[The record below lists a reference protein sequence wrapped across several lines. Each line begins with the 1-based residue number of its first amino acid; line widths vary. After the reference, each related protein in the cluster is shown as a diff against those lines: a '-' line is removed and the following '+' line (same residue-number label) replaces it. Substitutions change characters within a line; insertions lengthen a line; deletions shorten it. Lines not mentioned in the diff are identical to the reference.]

1 MSKMKLKIDQ
11 LAKLRQFTVGM
22 DPSQFLATEFRQVI
36 KALEQAYVDTS
47 SGSSKV
53 TIFNGSTI
61 FYASIPGNTSGT
73 VPIDSSNSKI
83 VNDAG
88 RLSGGIF
95 YPAEQGTYFV
105 EAACEMDFYNI
116 VPLGSPTSSYLRAY
130 YSTGSLA
137 GDTKTTV
144 LDSAGNFNTY
154 IGNFPPLGIFMDL
167 SPSLGVYFTMNP
179 GSSTTLSRFYCKVT
193 KVS

>member
-1 MSKMKLKIDQ
+1 MKLKIDQ

-22 DPSQFLATEFRQVI
+22 DPSQFLATEFRQVVR
-36 KALEQAYVDTS
+36 ALEQAYVDT
-47 SGSSKV
+47 
-53 TIFNGSTI
+53 NGSTI

-144 LDSAGNFNTY
+144 FDSSGNFNTY